1 MGHPWHCASRR
12 VFSPYSGALRGFRP
26 MAITTRLTASQ
37 KSALVARFSAG
48 EGGASLAVAF
58 GCSVNTVNRVAK
70 AALPPAEY
78 ERLKQGRSRGSR
90 PSVDEAP
97 PAAPEA
103 AAPEAT
109 APVEVDDRGDDSG
122 EGGDA
127 DAGLDGQLA
136 IDDADDFGDDG
147 DDGGTEADEEL
158 TAGDAEQEDG
168 LGDGDEPP
176 AAMPVAALG
185 PVTCLPL
192 AEAEL
197 PTSVYMLVDKA
208 VELEVRPLSEFSELG
223 ELPPGEEALQALQVF
238 VNPRHAKRQCGRTQ
252 RVIKIPDARIFERTA
267 HYLIAQG
274 IRRVVIENGLY
285 SLPGA

>member
-1 MGHPWHCASRR
+1 MGHRWHCASRR
-12 VFSPYSGALRGFRP
+12 GFSPYSGTLRSFRP
-26 MAITTRLTASQ
+26 MAITRLTASQ

-48 EGGASLAVAF
+48 EGGASLAEAF

-97 PAAPEA
+97 AAASDEAAAPEA
-103 AAPEAT
+103 AAS
-109 APVEVDDRGDDSG
+109 VEVGDRGDDPG
-122 EGGDA
+122 EAGDT

-147 DDGGTEADEEL
+147 GTEADEEL
-158 TAGDAEQEDG
+158 TAGDGDQEDG
-168 LGDGDEPP
+168 LGDGDESP
-176 AAMPVAALG
+176 AAIPVAALG

-267 HYLIAQG
+267 RYLIAQG